1 MHIRD
6 ILCCLARKKTFNLF
20 PSIQDHGQ
28 MVGTL
33 WRYVVFFSSVALSFA
48 RSHSIFCICL
58 NHYLFVHI
66 VSLLMLLYFFFS
78 VGKELIAHR
87 MQMPWRKWIM
97 CNENVL
103 EEFAA
108 VPRHRWCTNEKI
120 LQSQKC
126 WDRNWSACNTRI
138 RLAQWTK
145 FKFNFKTV
153 SRNGFFSVAI
163 SLFWNWI
170 ENDIPNRFCI
180 FKKNIHF
187 LKK

>member
-66 VSLLMLLYFFFS
+66 VSLLMLLYFFFFQLVKNLLRTECKCHGVSGSCAMKTCWKSLPPFRVIGDALMKKYYRARS
-78 VGKELIAHR
+78 VETVIDQHATRASGLHNEQNLSLI
-87 MQMPWRKWIM
+87 
-97 CNENVL
+97 
-103 EEFAA
+103 
-108 VPRHRWCTNEKI
+108 
-120 LQSQKC
+120 
-126 WDRNWSACNTRI
+126 
-138 RLAQWTK
+138 
-145 FKFNFKTV
+145 
-153 SRNGFFSVAI
+153 
-163 SLFWNWI
+163 
-170 ENDIPNRFCI
+170 
-180 FKKNIHF
+180 
-187 LKK
+187 LKR

>member
-33 WRYVVFFSSVALSFA
+33 WRYVGFFFLCCSLFRSFALRLLHLLESLSVCSHRFFINVALF
-48 RSHSIFCICL
+48 
-58 NHYLFVHI
+58 
-66 VSLLMLLYFFFS
+66 FFFS

-163 SLFWNWI
+163 SSFWNWI

-180 FKKNIHF
+180 
-187 LKK
+187 LKKKKYSFL